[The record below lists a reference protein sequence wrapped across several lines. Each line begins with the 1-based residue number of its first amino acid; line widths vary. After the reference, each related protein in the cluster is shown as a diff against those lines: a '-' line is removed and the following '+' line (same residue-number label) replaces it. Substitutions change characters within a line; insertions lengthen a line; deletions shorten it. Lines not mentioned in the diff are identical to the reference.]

1 MAQSCVMKP
10 CVKNSKGDIV
20 ESRLFNDLLSYL
32 PSRSEATKYYNLARN
47 KEFLAQIEG
56 NVKFDENGEI
66 TIEDLIRE
74 AHISIDKSKLQQSL
88 QDEVGT
94 QVQDY
99 QDSIRRVISFNKNHS
114 FKESYMAILEETEGK
129 FTVKIVEN
137 TLENL
142 EALKKT
148 IEGQELKNRLIF
160 RLAEA
165 GVDVSFIE
173 ENYSRYSTI
182 NATQNA
188 NGLYQLIEFYKYG
201 TTPEL
206 AEEAGHF
213 IVGAMT
219 GTPLMERLEKLL
231 TTQVQKEVL
240 GEELNTRFLGHNPK
254 REVAGMLVGRQL
266 ATDVETTSTIGKLIN
281 RIITAARKIIAKINH
296 DQIKLAKIEAEQI
309 ARQMAED
316 FAYGKLDSSVEK
328 AIQEKETYYHKE
340 FSKQVQCLQQITGK
354 LASLAIELKTI
365 DRDAAA
371 EVDRWITEIESKSQ
385 GVESMDLFADN
396 IAAVGIATAIKM
408 IAEFAT
414 SDIFQNLAVK
424 VDGLNQE
431 EFMQLL
437 PENAAKL
444 RMYGKFLQY
453 CQLIAE
459 EGKKALKTNPNLYH
473 HAIDYSQAVPEHLNM
488 HKNVNVILDIVTNH
502 RNIENYY
509 NCERLLFT
517 RVCEMFYGAKYINRA
532 TRMLWGNKKFEAI
545 NPQQYELEEAITH
558 MFADDSIVASFLGTM
573 ANSNN
578 FAAQIFDKVLKQAN
592 FESQKQTGKL
602 YGKLKAWEDKWITSG
617 KVNSRDLFEIDK
629 DGKLTGNI
637 LDYTYITPG
646 QHLLFS
652 SKPTILD
659 WSTYEQ
665 DYESQVE
672 EWERQFEE
680 EHPEMLQKAPY
691 IRKLAFANYIKPLKA
706 KWHRV
711 HSKWDQARNCYRPND
726 EYIDPSNPLGGHRYI
741 STRQSLSKDQA
752 DALAEY
758 FVIKQQLDELTGSG
772 MPRHRAP
779 QIRGAMANTV
789 GNYHYEGNSGIKSLG
804 KAIKDKVIEAFCLIP
819 EDVDAQAAGMYKV
832 RHKDE
837 GTLFDLS
844 QRTRSIPLFG
854 IHKITDTSRLSTD
867 LVHSTLAY
875 GAMAYNYT
883 AMSYTA
889 NALEVG
895 MEYIENKSEEANNPN
910 WWGSTL
916 WSKIS
921 GHKYRPSIG
930 RLRNYLDRY
939 IYGIGLPNI
948 MYKNL
953 CISKLVP
960 AMSRLASLVYLAG
973 NVPGGIVNLST
984 GTIEMLK
991 EAASNEFFSLKDL
1004 GKAWKTIIGSSIGI
1018 AEDFVTAEDMSKV
1031 NLFIRHFDLINDND
1045 RFFAERYSKGIR
1057 MLSNFYEFGIMAPYK
1072 TGEYLMQALPYIAMA
1087 QRYTLYDSTGK
1098 VTTLWDAYKIADD
1111 KVTLQLAGPLF
1122 KSKEDVARYNELL
1135 PLKEIASNAL
1145 STKMLW
1151 ERIESNPEL
1160 VKFFEDKGLGKR
1172 SSLDA
1177 LSRAVKQEFEK
1188 LEFDETQESE
1198 FNTKAREVA
1207 NRMHG
1212 VYNKMDKTMAHRD
1225 LIGSMFLTMKGYAL
1239 GLIQR
1244 RFGGISNMFKGT
1256 EAQEHLGYSVALGGE
1271 TEGTITTM
1279 FKIAM
1284 NQRSWEDASLFFQAL
1299 AFPWMK
1305 GFESAMQKR
1314 GYSVTQ
1320 AKNAKRNWGDLFF
1333 IGILALIQWLTK
1345 PMGNDDDDDD
1355 DLIDGH
1361 MYYLSMRLLQEQS
1374 AYNLPGSMMSEA
1386 TSLFDAIPAGF
1397 SIMRDFWT
1405 LGNLMRGDLF
1415 YDYYEDEED
1424 PDIRKFFYQKNIPG
1438 KAYEG
1443 DAKWKT
1449 KSLNMIPY
1457 VRSIYW
1463 AEHPYSAAKNY
1474 MYVRES
1480 KK

>member
-1 MAQSCVMKP
+1 MAQSCVIKP
-10 CVKNSKGDIV
+10 CVKNSKGEVV
-20 ESRLFNDLLSYL
+20 ESRLFKDLLSYL

-47 KEFLAQIEG
+47 AEFLSQIEG
-56 NVKFDENGEI
+56 DVKFDENGEI

-74 AHISIDKSKLQQSL
+74 ARISVDRSELHKSL

-94 QVQDY
+94 QVRDY
-99 QDSIRRVISFNKNHS
+99 QDAVRRVVSFNKNHS
-114 FKESYMAILEETEGK
+114 FNRSYMATLEESEGK
-129 FTVKIVEN
+129 FIVRIVEN
-137 TLENL
+137 TADNL
-142 EALKKT
+142 EGLKKT

-173 ENYSRYSTI
+173 NNYSRYNTI
-182 NATQNA
+182 NASQNA
-188 NGLYQLIEFYKYG
+188 DGLYQLIEFYKYG

-213 IVGAMT
+213 VVGAMT
-219 GTPLMERLEKLL
+219 GTPLMDRLEKLL
-231 TTQVQKEVL
+231 TPQVQKEIL
-240 GEELNTRFLGHNPK
+240 GEEVNTKVLGHNPK
-254 REVAGMLVGRQL
+254 REIAGMLVGRQL
-266 ATDVETTSTIGKLIN
+266 ASDVENTSTVSKLIS
-281 RIITAARKIIAKINH
+281 RIITAAKKTIAKINH
-296 DQIKLAKIEAEQI
+296 DQIKLDKIEAEQI
-309 ARQMAED
+309 AYQMAEE
-316 FAYGKLDSSVEK
+316 FIYGKLDSSLEK
-328 AIQEKETYYHKE
+328 ALQENETYYHKE
-340 FSKQVQCLQQITGK
+340 FSKQVQCLKQITGQ
-354 LASLAIELKTI
+354 LANLAIELRTI

-385 GVESMDLFADN
+385 GIENMDLFADN

-414 SDIFQNLAVK
+414 SDIFQNLAVR

-431 EFMQLL
+431 EFKQLL

-459 EGKKALKTNPNLYH
+459 EGKKALKANPNLYH

-488 HKNVNVILDIVTNH
+488 HQNVDAILDIVTNH
-502 RNIENYY
+502 KNIENYY

-517 RVCEMFYGAKYINRA
+517 RVCEMFYGAKYVNRA

-545 NPQQYELEEAITH
+545 DPQQYELEEAITH
-558 MFADDSIVASFLGTM
+558 LFADDSIVASFLGTM
-573 ANSNN
+573 SNSNN

-617 KVNSRDLFEIDK
+617 KVNSRDLFEVDK
-629 DGKLTGNI
+629 EGKLTGNI
-637 LDYTYITPG
+637 LDYIYTVPG
-646 QHLLFS
+646 QQLLFS
-652 SKPTILD
+652 SEPIILD
-659 WSTYEQ
+659 WNTYEQ
-665 DYESQVE
+665 DYEAQVE
-672 EWERQFEE
+672 EWERQFDE

-706 KWHRV
+706 KWHKI

-741 STRQSLSKDQA
+741 STRQSLTKDQA
-752 DALAEY
+752 EALSEY
-758 FVIKQQLDELTGSG
+758 FVIKQQLDEITGSV

-779 QIRGAMANTV
+779 QIRGAMANTI

-804 KAIKDKVIEAFCLIP
+804 KAIKDKVIEIFCLIP
-819 EDVDAQAAGMYKV
+819 EEVDAQAAGMYKV
-832 RHKDE
+832 RQKDE

-854 IHKITDTSRLSTD
+854 IHKITDISRLSTD

-875 GAMAYNYT
+875 GAIAYNYA

-895 MEYIENKSEEANNPN
+895 MEYIENKSEEATKPN

-916 WSKIS
+916 WTKIS
-921 GHKYRPSIG
+921 KSKHRPSIG

-939 IYGIGLPNI
+939 IYGIGLPRI

-973 NVPGGIVNLST
+973 NVPGGIVNLGT

-991 EAASNEFFSLKDL
+991 EAGANEFFSLKDL
-1004 GKAWKTIIGSSIGI
+1004 GKAWATIVGSSIGI
-1018 AEDFVTAEDMSKV
+1018 TKDFVTAEDMSKV

-1045 RFFAERYSKGIR
+1045 RFFAERYSKGVR
-1057 MLSNFYEFGIMAPYK
+1057 WLSNFYEFGIMAPYK

-1087 QRYTLYDSTGK
+1087 QRYKLYTVSGK
-1098 VTTLWDAYKIADD
+1098 VITLWDAYQVADD
-1111 KVTLQLAGPLF
+1111 KVTLRLSGPLF
-1122 KSKEDVARYNELL
+1122 KSREDVDRYNELF
-1135 PLKEIASNAL
+1135 PLKKIVFEAL
-1145 STKMLW
+1145 SVESLW
-1151 ERIESNPEL
+1151 ERIKYMPDL

-1177 LSRAVKQEFEK
+1177 LRRAVKQEFEK

-1198 FNTKAREVA
+1198 FNTKAREVT

-1244 RFGGISNMFKGT
+1244 RFGGISNMFKST

-1284 NQRSWEDASLFFQAL
+1284 NQRSWEDASLFFQSL
-1299 AFPWMK
+1299 ICPWSK

-1333 IGILALIQWLTK
+1333 IGILTLIQWLTK
-1345 PMGNDDDDDD
+1345 PMGSDDDDD
-1355 DLIDGH
+1355 DLVSGH
-1361 MYYLSMRLLQEQS
+1361 IYYLSMRLLQEQS

-1386 TSLFDAIPAGF
+1386 TSLFDAVPAGI

-1405 LGNLMRGDLF
+1405 LGNLMHGDVW
-1415 YDYYEDEED
+1415 YDYQKNEQD
-1424 PDIRKFFYQKNIPG
+1424 PDIRKYFYQKNIPG
-1438 KAYEG
+1438 KAMKG
-1443 DAKWKT
+1443 DAKWKA
-1449 KSLNMIPY
+1449 KALNMVPY
-1457 VRSIYW
+1457 VRAIYW
-1463 AEHPYSAAKNY
+1463 AQHPYSAAKNY